1 MKFIALL
8 LLGFLLLGTVVADR
22 FMHGR
27 ATAGYTTW
35 ILAGGGVAL
44 ALFALGLR
52 VAKGHRTFLG
62 FSRWQWAAF
71 PLASFGAGV
80 GARIYML

>member
-22 FMHGR
+22 FMHGDT
-27 ATAGYTTW
+27 TAGYTTW
-35 ILAGGGVAL
+35 ILAGAGVSL

-52 VAKGHRTFLG
+52 IANGHRTFLG

-80 GARIYML
+80 AARVFML